1 MTQSN
6 AANKATGRRF
16 RHATMRDLPQMQ
28 KIYARA
34 RALMAANG
42 NPTQWGNE
50 FPRESMIED
59 DIANQRT
66 MLLVDTCNGHER
78 ILAQFALCP
87 GKDPTY
93 AKIDGA
99 WLDNDAYVT
108 IHRIAASGLVR
119 HAARDCIRWALKHY
133 GNVRAELELSDA
145 SDRALPSRVHAVVM
159 VSDLNKPTMRALQ
172 FAKATV
178 PTFLP
183 LDNMVA
189 NLSDPGGDRFVQ
201 LGITLELADEKT
213 ASTVKQYL
221 PSIRNGILMLVS
233 QRTADELLAREGKE
247 KLAADILEEVSAP
260 LGFGANAKK
269 RARDDEDADE
279 DRPRASRKSPVRRVL
294 FSSFIIQ

>member
-1 MTQSN
+1 MSAN
-6 AANKATGRRF
+6 PNVAPAAPAKSKKLIGIVAII
-16 RHATMRDLPQMQ
+16 AVLAIVAAAAYVLMMQ
-28 KIYARA
+28 R
-34 RALMAANG
+34 
-42 NPTQWGNE
+42 QH
-50 FPRESMIED
+50 SS
-59 DIANQRT
+59 
-66 MLLVDTCNGHER
+66 V
-78 ILAQFALCP
+78 
-87 GKDPTY
+87 
-93 AKIDGA
+93 DGA
-99 WLDNDAYVT
+99 
-108 IHRIAASGLVR
+108 
-119 HAARDCIRWALKHY
+119 
-133 GNVRAELELSDA
+133 EEE
-145 SDRALPSRVHAVVM
+145 
-159 VSDLNKPTMRALQ
+159 VS
-172 FAKATV
+172 AKATV

-269 RARDDEDADE
+269 RVRDDEDADE